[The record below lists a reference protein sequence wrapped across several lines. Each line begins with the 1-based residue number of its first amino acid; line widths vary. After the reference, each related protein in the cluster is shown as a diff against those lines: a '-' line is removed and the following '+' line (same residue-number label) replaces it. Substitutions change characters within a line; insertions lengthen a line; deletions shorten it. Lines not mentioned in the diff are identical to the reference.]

1 MLNTNI
7 PNENQTHDDDRGEGL
22 MVHLRTP
29 ELARLDKWA
38 SKQSDQPSR
47 AEALRQLANKMLDLL
62 EPPIMGTLAAFEQT
76 ETLEPP
82 WNPLPPPRRR

>member
-1 MLNTNI
+1 M
-7 PNENQTHDDDRGEGL
+7 
-22 MVHLRTP
+22 
-29 ELARLDKWA
+29 A